1 MVNKRLL
8 KRPEPKEQSDQLR
21 PSESLMHDVKQ
32 IERRRLRLV
41 IAIPTLVVLFTIGV
55 GILNYQVA
63 NYYASKTD
71 NQALKSVLDVV
82 AIRILLFSLVVSVV
96 ALAFGMGLAYSIIYP
111 IRRMTETARS
121 IATGDLSRKVEIPYA
136 NEIGELGKSFNTM
149 IDYLNDIFQERNRYI
164 LESFSGGLITTDIRG
179 NITTMNSAAEK
190 VLCSSVDTTV
200 GRNLLEIVKKWDEEG
215 AFYEIL
221 SDIIKEQRPTS
232 SREILFTSPR
242 QETYSLSVST
252 SLLKDKSGN
261 PFGCVLN
268 FRDLSALKSFHTQ
281 MQRADHLAAIGSF
294 ATGIAH
300 EIRNPLS
307 SIRGMAQLLAE
318 DFAQDKKGK
327 HYVNQIVREVDRLEK
342 VIRSILDFSQPESTR
357 PVPCDVN
364 QLLAGALALCKSRFG
379 SENNC
384 AFRIRETYGIL
395 PLCRLQA
402 DKITQAFLNIILNA
416 FEATPPQGTVIL
428 RTYFDERDKKGKS
441 ITVEIANT
449 GSTIRESEIE
459 RIFEPFY
466 TTKDTGTGLGL
477 PIAYQIVSYNQ
488 GTIEVRSLQDWTKV
502 IMKFPAIEDR

>member
-1 MVNKRLL
+1 MVKKRLM
-8 KRPEPKEQSDQLR
+8 KHPEAKEQSEQLR
-21 PSESLMHDVKQ
+21 PSESLMQDVKQ

-41 IAIPTLVVLFTIGV
+41 IAIPTLVVLFTIAV

-63 NYYASKTD
+63 DYYANKTD
-71 NQALKSVLDVV
+71 NQLLKSVLDRVSTE
-82 AIRILLFSLVVSVV
+82 ILLFSLVVSVV
-96 ALAFGMGLAYSIIYP
+96 ALAFGVGLAYSIIYP

-149 IDYLNDIFQERNRYI
+149 IDYLNDLFQERNRYI
-164 LESFSGGLITTDIRG
+164 LESFSGGLITTDTRG
-179 NITTMNSAAEK
+179 NITAINSAAEK
-190 VLCSSVDTTV
+190 VLCSTADTTV
-200 GRNLLEIVKKWDEEG
+200 GRNLLEIMKKWDEEG

-242 QETYSLSVST
+242 QEIYSLSVST
-252 SLLKDKSGN
+252 SLLKDKSGT
-261 PFGCVLN
+261 PFGCVIN

-281 MQRADHLAAIGSF
+281 MQRADHLAAIGTF

-307 SIRGMAQLLAE
+307 SIKGIAQLLAE
-318 DFAQDKKGK
+318 DFTQEEKGK

-342 VIRSILDFSQPESTR
+342 VIRSILEFSQPESTR
-357 PVPCDVN
+357 PVPCDIN
-364 QLLAGALALCKSRFG
+364 QLLAGALALCKSRCG
-379 SENNC
+379 SENNSNYT
-384 AFRIRETYGIL
+384 IRETYGIV
-395 PLCRLQA
+395 PRSKLQA

-416 FEATPPQGTVIL
+416 FEATPPEGSIIL
-428 RTYFDERDKKGKS
+428 RTYFDERDKKGKP
-441 ITVEIANT
+441 ITIEIANT
-449 GSTIRESEIE
+449 GSTIPESELE

-466 TTKDTGTGLGL
+466 TTKDGGTGLGL

-488 GTIEVRSLQDWTKV
+488 GTIEVRSLRDWTKV
-502 IMKFPAIEDR
+502 IMKFPAIEER